1 MTINVDMFVDVVP
14 NRRSPPT
21 ILIRQSYRE
30 GGKVKKRTLAN
41 ISKLPPETVEKIRE
55 ILPGAVLTSTFFLL
69 NTCFFV
75 FVPKF

>member
-1 MTINVDMFVDVVP
+1 MIINVDMFVDVVP

-41 ISKLPPETVEKIRE
+41 ISKLETSDNPLISR
-55 ILPGAVLTSTFFLL
+55 
-69 NTCFFV
+69 
-75 FVPKF
+75 